1 MDIPVNIDLPQ
12 TVSIPND
19 YVPDQKVRLRLYRRM
34 ADIPDEPSLDALTE
48 EYIDRFG
55 PLPEA
60 VKNLIFQIRVK
71 IRAIRANLA
80 SVGVEAGQIV
90 LRYPSMGDKK
100 SEKRLPDLTSDVRG
114 GKNAY
119 WCSFG
124 KDPDWQ
130 EKLLLVLDRLPRN
143 SE

>member
-1 MDIPVNIDLPQ
+1 M
-12 TVSIPND
+12 SIPDD
-19 YVPDQKVRLRLYRRM
+19 YVSDQKIRLRLYRRM
-34 ADIPDEPSLDALTE
+34 ADILDEPSLDALIE
-48 EYIDRFG
+48 EFIDRFG

-71 IRAIRANLA
+71 IRAISVNLA
-80 SVGVEAGQIV
+80 SVSVEAGQIV
-90 LRYPSMGDKK
+90 LRYPSPVDKK
-100 SEKRLPDLTSDVRG
+100 GEKRLPDLGAGVRG

-130 EKLLLVLDRLPRN
+130 EKLLAVLDRLPR
-143 SE
+143 SGKQL